1 MTASIDINNKTSTL
15 VPSQLPEFIR
25 QEYPTFVRFLEA
37 YYEFLENKLGNNKND
52 ALAASKKMYSAFDLD
67 DPFAIQEFEEYFFNN
82 FLPLFPRETTASKSL
97 LVKNAIPLYLSK
109 GNEKSVRY
117 FFRAL
122 FGDEIDF
129 KIPNDDVLIAS
140 GGKWKITKVLRTT
153 DEVFSLHKSTKGG
166 ETKFKLAL
174 PKIDYPQDP
183 VPPIKVAENA
193 YTDGEIYE
201 VPRVKESY
209 RWFGTETNDP
219 TVRPQWNL
227 LTDPWHTR
235 LRIVLN
241 DNEDATLTY
250 LTDYTF
256 EREKNLL
263 ILNNPLTLGDEL
275 KVYYDYFDYELL
287 NNRRIFGVST
297 NANAI
302 VESSSR
308 IKRIDSETF
317 EFEINDK
324 TRRGNYL
331 RGENFKCTILDY
343 DLEEIEV
350 YLTGFSS
357 LAGIRLTNGGSSY
370 NVGDPVMIL
379 GGNPILPA
387 EAVVSRVYRGIVDIL
402 TTVKGGA
409 GFKVGELIDSRE
421 YPESDFLAAVYSIDT
436 SGINTQN
443 TFTFNTDLIYDL
455 AANTITDA
463 NYRGNLCFS
472 QSNILSPNVST
483 RLKDVFSYS
492 TVSDLGPV
500 NQAFIFQSTILTDQK
515 ITIETRSANVT
526 ISNSTGAFSTDLK
539 LRSLGSI
546 GKVDVLNGGSGY
558 EYGDKLKFTN
568 ISGGATGV
576 GARASVTEVDD
587 NGSILKIELQPA
599 PPSANFLLVPGTAS
613 IITGVGGLIGV
624 QGTGTAFNSNFIE
637 GDKISIAGEVR
648 RVRNIVTNIRLNVT
662 QPFSSAHSG
671 QPIYRIRDSFDVN
684 VQSGNNLIVGTG
696 SWFDRDFEINDN
708 IIIFNQKRTVNAIF
722 SNTQM
727 TVSENFTQTKV
738 NTEIG
743 LYGSHAIGGQGY
755 QQDKLPTIEVETETG
770 IGADLHASAIMSD
783 GDVFS
788 PKGTNP
794 KGEIL
799 EIDII
804 DFGIGYKAAPS
815 IDLSESGDGNATARA
830 VIGTSVFS
838 YPGRF
843 LTTDG
848 HPSSDKLL
856 QDSYL
861 FNTGTY
867 ILKTKQE
874 FVKYKNVLTK
884 LLNPVGT
891 LAYAEFIPDETNLT
905 SNNSAYVPIIDA
917 ISSQLEMQ
925 SLITTSQET

>member
-1 MTASIDINNKTSTL
+1 MSIDVNNKTSIL
-15 VPSQLPEFIR
+15 VASQLPEFIR
-25 QEYPTFVRFLEA
+25 QDYPTFVRFLEA

-129 KIPNDDVLIAS
+129 TIPNDDVLIAS
-140 GGKWKITKVLRTT
+140 AGKWKITKVLRTT

-166 ETKFKLAL
+166 ETIFKLAL

-183 VPPIKVAENA
+183 IPPIKVAENE
-193 YTDGEIYE
+193 YTTGELYE

-209 RWFGTETNDP
+209 RWKGISSDP
-219 TVRPQWNL
+219 SFNPQWNL

-235 LRIVLN
+235 LKIILN
-241 DNEDATLTY
+241 DNEDSQLTY
-250 LTDYTF
+250 LTDYTL
-256 EREKNLL
+256 ERERNLL
-263 ILNNPLTLGDEL
+263 ILKNPLTLGDEL
-275 KVYYDYFDYELL
+275 KVYYDFFDYNLL

-302 VESSSR
+302 VETSSR
-308 IKRIDSETF
+308 VKRVDAETF

-331 RGENFKCTILDY
+331 RGENFKCTILDH

-350 YLTGFSS
+350 YLNGFSS
-357 LAGIRLTNGGSSY
+357 LSGIRLTNGGSSY

-379 GGNPILPA
+379 GGNPTLPA
-387 EAVVSRVYRGIVDIL
+387 EAIVAKVYQGIIDTL
-402 TTVKGGA
+402 TIVKGGA
-409 GFKVGELIDSRE
+409 GFRVGELINSRE
-421 YPESDFLAAVYSIDT
+421 FSESDFLASVYSIDT
-436 SGINTQN
+436 SGRNTQN

-455 AANTITDA
+455 AANTIIDA

-492 TVSDLGPV
+492 TISNLGPV
-500 NQAFIFQSTILTDQK
+500 NQAFVFQSTVLTDQN
-515 ITIETRSANVT
+515 ITIETKSANVS
-526 ISNSTGAFSTDLK
+526 ISNSRGIIETDFK
-539 LRSLGSI
+539 IRSLGSI
-546 GKVDVLNGGSGY
+546 GKVDILNGGSGY
-558 EYGDKLKFTN
+558 QYGDKLKFINQDT
-568 ISGGATGV
+568 GTGV
-576 GARASVTEVDD
+576 GARASIIEV
-587 NGSILKIELQPA
+587 NESGTILQVQLQPA
-599 PPSANFLLVPGTAS
+599 PPSANTLSLSGTVTVIAA
-613 IITGVGGLIGV
+613 VGGLVGV
-624 QGTGTAFNSNFIE
+624 QGVGTSFVTQYMP
-637 GDKISIAGEVR
+637 GDKILIAGETR
-648 RVRNIVTNIRLNVT
+648 KVRNITNNIRLNVT
-662 QPFSSAHSG
+662 QPFSNAHSG
-671 QPIYRIRDSFDVN
+671 QAHSRIRDSFDAN

-696 SWFDRDFEINDN
+696 SWFDNDFKIDDD
-708 IIIFNQKRTVNAIF
+708 IIIFNQNRTINAIF
-722 SNTQM
+722 SNTEM
-727 TVSENFTQTKV
+727 TVTENFTQTKV

-743 LYGSHAIGGQGY
+743 LYGSYAIGGQGY
-755 QQDKLPTIEVETETG
+755 QQDRLPIIEVESETG
-770 IGADLHASAIMSD
+770 VGAHLHASAIMSD
-783 GDVFS
+783 GDEFS
-788 PKGTNP
+788 TRGSNP

-799 EIDII
+799 DIDII
-804 DFGIGYKAAPS
+804 DFGLGYKAAPS
-815 IDLSESGDGNATARA
+815 IDLSEYGDGKATATA
-830 VIGTSVFS
+830 VIGTSIFS

-874 FVKYKNVLTK
+874 FVKYKSILTK
-884 LLNPVGT
+884 LLNPAGT
-891 LAYAEFIPDETNLT
+891 LAYAEFIPDESSLT
-905 SNNSAYVPIIDA
+905 SNNSAYVPIIKT
-917 ISSQLEMQ
+917 IRSTLQIQSS
-925 SLITTSQET
+925 ITTSQET